1 MPKKTKQKLKYITA
15 KDSKTDI
22 IKLRSNIGNMI
33 KDLRE
38 CFIEKHNK
46 FLDNFPEQKDIFVD
60 GIANCTDIVK
70 VLFTKIID
78 LYEKQTSLKTLEQ

>member
-1 MPKKTKQKLKYITA
+1 MPKKNQTKIKNITA

-33 KDLRE
+33 KDLRK

-46 FLDNFPEQKDIFVD
+46 FLDNFPEQKRIYLWMELR
-60 GIANCTDIVK
+60 IARI
-70 VLFTKIID
+70 L
-78 LYEKQTSLKTLEQ
+78 